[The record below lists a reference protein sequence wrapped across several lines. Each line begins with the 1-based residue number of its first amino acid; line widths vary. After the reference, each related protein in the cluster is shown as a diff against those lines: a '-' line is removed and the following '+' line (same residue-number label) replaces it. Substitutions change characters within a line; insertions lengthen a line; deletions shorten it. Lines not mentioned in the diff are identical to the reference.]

1 VVVSGTDIK
10 RPHGQ
15 RQAGDFGPTQKFD
28 LELELGFVIGTPSDG
43 PVPVERALDHVLGA
57 VVVNAW
63 SARDIQ
69 AFEYVPLGPFLGKSF
84 LTSVSA
90 WVTPLELLESRR
102 VEAPPQEPAPLPHL
116 TGGRDWALDLDLGI
130 ELDGET

>member
-1 VVVSGTDIK
+1 
-10 RPHGQ
+10 HGQ
-15 RQAGDFGPTQKFD
+15 RKAGDFGPSQKLD
-28 LELELGFVIGTPSDG
+28 LELELGFVIGKPSRPG
-43 PVPVERALDHVLGA
+43 EPVPVERALEHVFGA
-57 VVVNAW
+57 VLVNDW

-84 LTSVSA
+84 ATSVSP

-116 TGGRDWALDLDLGI
+116 TGGRDWALDLDLEI
-130 ELDGET
+130 ELDGE